1 MKVLAINYPKQQ
13 ADFDKLEKFNNA
25 YRASIENRVK
35 VDNQLIKLPLPDDY
49 AAGKPAYHA
58 PIHVQLEQL
67 FYRSWIFASRE
78 PRIGR
83 AKILQTVVIC
93 LFMIPVFWQL
103 NDYNGTDPDKKIAH
117 TEAGDSAPLIGEINE
132 YSMVGSMYFITFMQM
147 LLNFLPTVIIF
158 QGEKPI
164 FVRERAG
171 NMYDIWV
178 YATTK
183 MFAEIPIMLF
193 NPLLLLVLIYFSIG
207 FCYYISEFAM
217 FYLILALMTQAATA
231 MGYFLSSA
239 FNSETAAVAFV
250 PIINMPLSLL
260 GGYMINL
267 QSIKGKYPQAII
279 EWVQYISPVRYC
291 FNGLMQ
297 AQWNTYCSNP
307 PNGEPA
313 NVSACGKEVNG
324 VVMKKSLI
332 GFYGTTLT
340 YFGCCSGL
348 FFLWIFNRTW
358 VVISLTLQDAN
369 CACGADQ
376 NDTRNTKQKPAAVTE
391 E

>member
-1 MKVLAINYPKQQ
+1 MV
-13 ADFDKLEKFNNA
+13 
-25 YRASIENRVK
+25 
-35 VDNQLIKLPLPDDY
+35 
-49 AAGKPAYHA
+49 
-58 PIHVQLEQL
+58 
-67 FYRSWIFASRE
+67 
-78 PRIGR
+78 
-83 AKILQTVVIC
+83 
-93 LFMIPVFWQL
+93 PVFWQL

-117 TEAGDSAPLIGEINE
+117 TEANYTTSTIAEMNQF
-132 YSMVGSMYFITFMQM
+132 SMVGAMYFVTFMQM

-164 FVRERAG
+164 FIRERAG

-193 NPLLLLVLIYFSIG
+193 NPMLLLVLIYFAIG
-207 FCYYISEFAM
+207 FCNYFTEFAE
-217 FYLILALMTQAATA
+217 FYLILALMTQAAAA

-267 QSIKGKYPQAII
+267 KSIKGKYPQAII
-279 EWVQYISPVRYC
+279 EWVQYVSPVRYC

-297 AQWNTYCSNP
+297 SQWNNYCANP
-307 PNGEPA
+307 PQGLEA
-313 NVSACGKEVNG
+313 NVYACGKAVNG
-324 VVMKKSLI
+324 HTVKKSIL

-348 FFLWIFNRTW
+348 LFLWLFNRAW

-376 NDTRNTKQKPAAVTE
+376 NDTRNTKPSKAVAAAAAEAEIAGE

>member
-1 MKVLAINYPKQQ
+1 
-13 ADFDKLEKFNNA
+13 
-25 YRASIENRVK
+25 
-35 VDNQLIKLPLPDDY
+35 
-49 AAGKPAYHA
+49 
-58 PIHVQLEQL
+58 
-67 FYRSWIFASRE
+67 
-78 PRIGR
+78 
-83 AKILQTVVIC
+83 
-93 LFMIPVFWQL
+93 
-103 NDYNGTDPDKKIAH
+103 
-117 TEAGDSAPLIGEINE
+117 
-132 YSMVGSMYFITFMQM
+132 MYFITFMQM

-193 NPLLLLVLIYFSIG
+193 NPLLLLVLIYFCIG
-207 FCYYISEFAM
+207 FCSYAEEFAM

-250 PIINMPLSLL
+250 PIINMPLTLL

-297 AQWNTYCSNP
+297 AQWNTYCNK
-307 PNGEPA
+307 GPA
-313 NVSACGKEVNG
+313 TGDAINVSACGKEVNG
-324 VVMKKSLI
+324 IVMKDSLI

-340 YFGCCSGL
+340 FFGCCSGL
-348 FFLWIFNRTW
+348 FFLWIFNRIW

-376 NDTRNTKQKPAAVTE
+376 NDTRNQKS
-391 E
+391 